1 MTTKGNATTR
11 NEKTAVRSIIPCL
24 TFNDQAEEAV
34 SFYVSVFKNSRMVS
48 IVRSSSEG
56 PVSKGKVLHAVFELN
71 GREFTAFDGGP
82 SFSFSQGFSLVATC
96 ETQDEL
102 DEVWQK
108 LSKGGE
114 EGPCGW
120 LKDKFGVSWQVIP
133 AALGE
138 MMGDPESGNAEKVME
153 ALLTMGKI
161 DIKTLE
167 RAYQQS

>member
-34 SFYVSVFKNSRMVS
+34 NFYVSVVKNSRITSM
-48 IVRSSSEG
+48 VRSNSEG
-56 PVSKGKVLHAVFELN
+56 PVAKGKVLHAAFDLN

-82 SFSFSQGFSLVATC
+82 SFSFAQGFSLVATC

-138 MMGDPESGNAEKVME
+138 MLGNPESGNAEKVME

-167 RAYQQS
+167 KAYQQP